1 MNSIKNNLLVRLIL
15 GIAIGIVVGLSNVE
29 ILVRLLATFNSLF
42 GSFLSF
48 IIPLLILAFITY
60 GIAELGGSAKKLL
73 GITVALSYG
82 STVLVGMSVVM
93 VDVSLLP
100 KLLSGVTIT
109 ALSDAS
115 KSVAP
120 YISLAMP
127 PLMSVMTA
135 LILSFILGIG
145 IAGLKST
152 SLKNGFQE
160 FHAIIS
166 GTIKSIVIPLLPI
179 HIAGVFAQMAYSG
192 QVVAVMS
199 IFAKVFVVVICLHLI
214 ILTIQYTIAGAFSKK
229 NPVTLIKNM
238 LPAYMTA
245 VGTQS
250 SAATI
255 PVTAQS
261 IKNNGVRPQIAE
273 FVASLCA
280 NIHMSGSMTT
290 LTTCSIAILL
300 ISGISISIP
309 DMLGFVL
316 LLGIMTVAA
325 PGLPGGAVMAAV
337 GILQS
342 NLGFTEPM
350 TALIISLYLTQDSF
364 GTACNVTGDG
374 ALAVIIDSRVKD
386 TDLVQ

>member
-15 GIAIGIVVGLSNVE
+15 GISIGILVGLSNVE

-42 GSFLSF
+42 GAFLSF

-73 GITVALSYG
+73 GITVVLSYG
-82 STVLVGMSVVM
+82 STVLVGMTVVM
-93 VDVSLLP
+93 VDMSILP
-100 KLLSGVTIT
+100 TLLSGVNIQT
-109 ALSDAS
+109 LSDSS

-120 YISLAMP
+120 YLSLAMP

-160 FHAIIS
+160 FHHIIS
-166 GTIKSIVIPLLPI
+166 STIKSIVIPLLPI

-199 IFAKVFVVVICLHLI
+199 VFAKVFIVVICLHLI
-214 ILTIQYTIAGAFSKK
+214 VLTVQYTIAGAVSKK
-229 NPVTLIKNM
+229 NPLFLIKNM

-255 PVTAQS
+255 PVTAQA

-290 LTTCSIAILL
+290 LTSCSIAILL
-300 ISGISISIP
+300 ISGMPISIP

-316 LLGIMTVAA
+316 LLGVMTVAA

-342 NLGFTEPM
+342 NLGFTPEM

-374 ALAVIIDSRVKD
+374 ALAVIINSRVKD
-386 TDLVQ
+386 TDLAQ